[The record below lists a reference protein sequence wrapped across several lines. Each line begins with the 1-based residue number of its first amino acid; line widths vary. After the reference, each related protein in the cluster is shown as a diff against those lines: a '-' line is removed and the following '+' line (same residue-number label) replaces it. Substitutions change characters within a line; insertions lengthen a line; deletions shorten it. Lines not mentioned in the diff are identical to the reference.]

1 MSHFVH
7 SFRLKASR
15 SGALGPSAPR
25 NTMIAGDCR
34 EVMAGLPE
42 GSVDFILTDPPYLV
56 NYRDRLG
63 RTVANDNDGSWLLP
77 AFRQM
82 HRVLR
87 DDRLCVS
94 FYGWQAIDQFMGAW
108 RMAGFRPVG
117 HLVFAKDYASSVRF
131 TAARHEAAYILAKG
145 RPALPAAPLADIIPF
160 AYTGNRL
167 HPTQKPIAAL
177 ERVIAAFTAPGDLV
191 LDPFAGSGSTLIAAR
206 RLGRDA
212 LGIELDAGHVA
223 TARAQM
229 AKVP

>member
-1 MSHFVH
+1 MSRFVH

-15 SGALGPSAPR
+15 SEALVPGAPR
-25 NTMIAGDCR
+25 NTVLAGDCR
-34 EVMAGLPE
+34 DVMASLPE

-63 RTVANDNDGSWLLP
+63 RTVANDNDASWLLP

-87 DDRLCVS
+87 DDSLCVS

-108 RMAGFRPVG
+108 RTAGFRPVG

-167 HPTQKPIAAL
+167 HPTQKPVAAL

-212 LGIELDAGHVA
+212 LGIELDVGHVA

-229 AKVP
+229 AGVP

>member
-1 MSHFVH
+1 MSRFVH

-15 SGALGPSAPR
+15 SGALGHSAPR
-25 NTMIAGDCR
+25 NTVIAGDCR
-34 EVMAGLPE
+34 AVMASLPE
-42 GSVDFILTDPPYLV
+42 ASIDFILTDPPYLV

-63 RTVANDNDGSWLLP
+63 RTVANDNDASWLLP

-82 HRVLR
+82 HRVLK
-87 DDRLCVS
+87 DDSLCVS
-94 FYGWQAIDQFMGAW
+94 FYGWQAIDQFMSAW
-108 RMAGFRPVG
+108 RTAGFRPVG

-167 HPTQKPIAAL
+167 HPTQKPVAAL

-229 AKVP
+229 ARVP